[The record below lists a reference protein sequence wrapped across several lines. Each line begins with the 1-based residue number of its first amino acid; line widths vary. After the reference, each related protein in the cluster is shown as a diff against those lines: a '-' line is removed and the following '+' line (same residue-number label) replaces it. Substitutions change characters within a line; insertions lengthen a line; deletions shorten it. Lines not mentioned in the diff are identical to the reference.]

1 MGSNNLLPL
10 SSLRQYHSGGLPQD
24 LGEASSRSRNEFAA
38 IAHNL
43 LARLLPLRP
52 RLAEEEKARLQLW
65 RSGRRPDTRLPFEQS
80 RYVVVDVETGGLN
93 PAKDRLIAIGAVAV
107 VAGRIQ
113 ITDSFEAILR
123 QEAASTPENILIHG
137 IGGTAQREGIP
148 PVKALLDF
156 LDYLDSSPLVAFN
169 VAFDE
174 TAIKTGCRKFLGLQL
189 KWPWL
194 DLAFLAPALYP
205 EIAHVRRSLD
215 DWTGQFKINNYS
227 RHSALAD
234 ALSTAQL
241 FLVLLNKSRQH
252 NSKTFAHLMDHEQAQ
267 RWVKWV
273 R

>member
-1 MGSNNLLPL
+1 MGSNDLLPL
-10 SSLRQYHSGGLPQD
+10 SSLHQYQQSGTRHD
-24 LGEASSRSRNEFAA
+24 FEEAPSKPRIEFAA

-43 LARLLPLRP
+43 LARLLQLRP
-52 RLAEEEKARLQLW
+52 GLVGEEKARLQYW
-65 RSGRRPDTRLPFEQS
+65 RAGGRPDTRRPFEQS

-93 PAKDRLIAIGAVAV
+93 PGKDRLIAIGAVAV

-123 QEAASTPENILIHG
+123 QESASTPENILIHG

-156 LDYLDSSPLVAFN
+156 LEYLDSSPLVAFN

-174 TAIKTGCRKFLGLQL
+174 TAIKTACRKFLGLQL

-205 EIAHVRRSLD
+205 EIAHVRRTLD

-234 ALSTAQL
+234 ALCTAQL